1 MLYIMLKS
9 FDKSHSK
16 NDLIDIINTIDVP
29 IIFSHSHNKRDI
41 QDKLMELFNSE
52 KNIVFKPNVY
62 KIETLNDLR
71 IYISNPNPKKIL
83 SVKDKQVIMLICK
96 EIVKFC
102 KNKYIISKTNYKTIR
117 DLEDDMLYII
127 QYGDL
132 PSVRRVCRLMN
143 DNVQKSQIWT
153 PIISPQVRKLL
164 YEKEKSKQINPSCI
178 IINKR
183 NYKIS
188 FD

>member
-1 MLYIMLKS
+1 MIKS
-9 FDKSHSK
+9 IDKSHSK
-16 NDLIDIINTIDVP
+16 NDLIDIINTINVP
-29 IIFSHSHNKRDI
+29 IVFSHANNKRDI
-41 QDKLMELFNSE
+41 QDKLMELFESE
-52 KNIVFKPNVY
+52 QNIIFKPNVY
-62 KIETLNDLR
+62 KIETIKDLR
-71 IYISNPNPKKIL
+71 IYVSNPNPKKIL
-83 SVKDKQVIMLICK
+83 TVKDKQTIMLICK

-127 QYGDL
+127 QFGDL

-143 DNVQKSQIWT
+143 DNIQRSQLWK

-164 YEKEKSKQINPSCI
+164 DDKEKSKKINPSSI
-178 IINKR
+178 IIKKGD
-183 NYKIS
+183 YKIS

>member
-1 MLYIMLKS
+1 MLKAI
-9 FDKSHSK
+9 DKSHSK

-29 IIFSHSHNKRDI
+29 IVFSHANNKRDI
-41 QDKLMELFNSE
+41 QDKLMELFELNIP
-52 KNIVFKPNVY
+52 IVFQPNVY
-62 KIETLNDLR
+62 KIQTLKDLR
-71 IYISNPNPKKIL
+71 IYVSNPNPKKIF
-83 SVKDKQVIMLICK
+83 SVKDKQTIMLICK

-102 KNKYIISKTNYKTIR
+102 NNNYILSKTNYKTIR

-127 QYGDL
+127 QFGDL

-153 PIISPQVRKLL
+153 PIISPPVKKVLD
-164 YEKEKSKQINPSCI
+164 EKEKSKQINPSSI
-178 IINKR
+178 IINKGHY
-183 NYKIS
+183 NII

>member
-1 MLYIMLKS
+1 MLKS
-9 FDKSHSK
+9 IDKSHSK
-16 NDLIDIINTIDVP
+16 HDLIDIINTINVP
-29 IIFSHSHNKRDI
+29 IVFSHSNNKRDI
-41 QDKLMELFNSE
+41 QDKLIELFDSNT
-52 KNIVFKPNVY
+52 NIVFEPNVY
-62 KIETLNDLR
+62 KIQTLKDLR

-83 SVKDKQVIMLICK
+83 SVKDKQTIMLICK

-127 QYGDL
+127 QFGDL

-143 DNVQKSQIWT
+143 NNVQRSQLWT
-153 PIISPQVRKLL
+153 PIISPQIRKQLD
-164 YEKEKSKQINPSCI
+164 EKLKSKQINPSSLSI
-178 IINKR
+178 QKGH
-183 NYKIS
+183 YKIS

>member
-1 MLYIMLKS
+1 MSKRKANILVSDVNLTSLHTKVKDIYNKEKGIISANASFVKWASELY
-9 FDKSHSK
+9 DG
-16 NDLIDIINTIDVP
+16 
-29 IIFSHSHNKRDI
+29 
-41 QDKLMELFNSE
+41 Q
-52 KNIVFKPNVY
+52 KNIH
-62 KIETLNDLR
+62 LNFT
-71 IYISNPNPKKIL
+71 NPNTKKIL
-83 SVKDKQVIMLICK
+83 SVKDKQTIMLICK

-127 QYGDL
+127 QFGDL

-153 PIISPQVRKLL
+153 PIISPQVKKVLD
-164 YEKEKSKQINPSCI
+164 EKEKSKQINPSSI
-178 IINKR
+178 IIKKGDYN
-183 NYKIS
+183 II

>member
-1 MLYIMLKS
+1 MIKS
-9 FDKSHSK
+9 IDKSHSK
-16 NDLIDIINTIDVP
+16 NDLIDIINTINVP
-29 IIFSHSHNKRDI
+29 IVFSHANNKRDI
-41 QDKLMELFNSE
+41 QDKLMELFESE
-52 KNIVFKPNVY
+52 ENIIFKPNVY
-62 KIETLNDLR
+62 KIETIKDLR
-71 IYISNPNPKKIL
+71 IYVSNPNPKKIL
-83 SVKDKQVIMLICK
+83 SVKEKQVIMLICK
-96 EIVKFC
+96 EISKFC

-143 DNVQKSQIWT
+143 NNIQRSQLWV

-164 YEKEKSKQINPSCI
+164 DEKKKSKQVYPSGI
-178 IINKR
+178 VVSKGQ
-183 NYKIS
+183 YKIS